1 MKHSVER
8 SQFLTVGDLAK
19 RFQVSSE
26 AVRRWDGLG
35 LLCPA
40 MRLPNGTRLYRSED
54 VEHFAGF
61 RAQRQAAERA
71 AGAGR

>member
-1 MKHSVER
+1 MERSVET

-19 RFQVSSE
+19 RFRVSSE

-35 LLCPA
+35 MLCPA
-40 MRLPNGTRLYRSED
+40 MRLPNGTRLYRCED
-54 VEHFAGF
+54 VERFAGL

-71 AGAGR
+71 AVGEQ